1 MRRAAGAA
9 GLVLV
14 GALAI
19 PIVTAVPV
27 AADSPTLTGGPASG
41 PAGTAVSY
49 TYSWDKADGAAAGVT
64 DGSSII
70 LFWTPT
76 NQQIGEGTLSNNG
89 VAPCT
94 GQVGGQIPLSASPG
108 AQSVNAQIG
117 TLGVTGSDA
126 SAAFT
131 VPAVTPPPPPTP
143 TPRPPPPPTPRPT
156 PTSPVPT
163 VAPTATPKPTPT
175 PKPLPTPPPFI
186 GGGGGGGSGG
196 GSPQGGAAC
205 SAGLGRS
212 PTSAELSNDVTQ
224 LVSGADPTS
233 IQIAVLASDEYYQD
247 TGGNPM
253 DFINRLY
260 DDVLRPDHTPVEV

>member
-9 GLVLV
+9 VLVLV

-19 PIVTAVPV
+19 PIVTATQV
-27 AADSPTLTGGPASG
+27 AADNPTLSGPASG
-41 PAGTAVSY
+41 PAGTGGLYSY
-49 TYSWDKADGAAAGVT
+49 AWNNTCTAPDGDTIVLSWAA
-64 DGSSII
+64 
-70 LFWTPT
+70 T
-76 NQQIGEGTLSNNG
+76 NEVMGEGTASLMAGSCMGTLS
-89 VAPCT
+89 
-94 GQVGGQIPLSASPG
+94 GQIPTDASPG
-108 AQSVNAQIG
+108 AGSVVAQLG
-117 TLGVTGSDA
+117 TGVGVVSGSEA
-126 SAAFT
+126 TATFT
-131 VPAVTPPPPPTP
+131 VTVVTPPPTP
-143 TPRPPPPPTPRPT
+143 TPTSRPTPPPTPRPT
-156 PTSPVPT
+156 PTSTAPT

-186 GGGGGGGSGG
+186 GGGGGGGPGG
-196 GSPQGGAAC
+196 GAPQGGAAC